1 MVAMGETFKGLEVQ
15 FSSVT
20 QSYLTLWD
28 PMDCSTT
35 GLPVYRQPLEFTQ
48 MHIHWVFDA
57 IQPSHP
63 LSSPSP
69 TLNISQHQERQTQAF
84 FCRAW
89 RITWTGCKMS
99 GIVRYFGHSL
109 ALPFSGIGVKSEIFQ
124 SCGHCWVF
132 HFSWHIECSTFTTHM
147 DRGAW
152 RTIVHRVRKSQTWL
166 KWQSTHAQPYLTLIL
181 LFTNL
186 CL

>member
-69 TLNISQHQERQTQAF
+69 TLNISQHQGLFKWVTSSHQVAKVLEFQLQHQSFQWIFRTDF
-84 FCRAW
+84 FKD
-89 RITWTGCKMS
+89 GL
-99 GIVRYFGHSL
+99 FGSPCSPRESQESSPTPHFKNINSL
-109 ALPFSGIGVKSEIFQ
+109 ELRFLYSPS
-124 SCGHCWVF
+124 
-132 HFSWHIECSTFTTHM
+132 
-147 DRGAW
+147 
-152 RTIVHRVRKSQTWL
+152 
-166 KWQSTHAQPYLTLIL
+166 LTSMHDY
-181 LFTNL
+181 
-186 CL
+186 